1 MTIEKIYSN
10 NGITVH
16 KNIYNDE
23 RGIEYQISDGFTT
36 FTQSE
41 EPILDNEFLNKL
53 LHEYAYEKMLSESN
67 GDENEIENYFLNEI
81 L

>member
-1 MTIEKIYSN
+1 MQQTIIHNEN
-10 NGITVH
+10 NIKVT
-16 KNIYNDE
+16 KTIYNDE
-23 RGIEYQISDGFTT
+23 RGTEYQISDGFTT

-41 EPILDNEFLNKL
+41 EPILDNEYLNKL

-67 GDENEIENYFLNEI
+67 GDENEIENYWLNEM

>member
-41 EPILDNEFLNKL
+41 EPILDNEYLNNL

-81 L
+81 I